1 MGGNMESGPLKSIIK
16 INLADQTYIW
26 DSNMKNDRLLQK
38 GVKFN
43 ESIFVFGGDFQ
54 DDFEK
59 YSCKDRKWRDLQ
71 FSYNEFVSVDDINS
85 YQMATETLE
94 VNYD

>member
-1 MGGNMESGPLKSIIK
+1 VKLHRGIEAGLIFSLKSNEILLMGGNMESGSLKSVVK
-16 INLADQTYIW
+16 INLAEQTYIW

-54 DDFEK
+54 DDF
-59 YSCKDRKWRDLQ
+59 
-71 FSYNEFVSVDDINS
+71 
-85 YQMATETLE
+85 
-94 VNYD
+94 